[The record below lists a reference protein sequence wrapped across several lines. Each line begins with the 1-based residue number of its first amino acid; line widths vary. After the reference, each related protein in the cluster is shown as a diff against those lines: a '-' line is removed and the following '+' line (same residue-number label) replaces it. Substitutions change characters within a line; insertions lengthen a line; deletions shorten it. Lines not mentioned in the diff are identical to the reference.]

1 MFSHESFLMEYE
13 TDVSKLTVKGRTF
26 DFLVPKTL
34 DRFMN
39 PDDVFE
45 HFPLWAKIWE
55 ASLVLAEY
63 LAGITV
69 DPKKR
74 FLEIGGGMGIVSI
87 VASSFGHDIT
97 LTEYNTDALNFARA
111 NAEKNRTGIDSTLQI
126 AKLDWNEPILEET
139 YDLIFGSEIIYN
151 DRDYQPILRLFDKF
165 LKPGGEI
172 ILAERARKTSIE
184 FFKRVSK
191 IFDIQAQK
199 KILHSKDGEMMVMLC
214 RMKRKLNS

>member
-1 MFSHESFLMEYE
+1 MFSLEAFLEEYE
-13 TDVSKLTVKGRTF
+13 TDTSKLIVKERSF

-34 DRFMN
+34 DHFMN

-55 ASLVLAEY
+55 ASLVMAEY

-74 FLEIGGGMGIVSI
+74 FLEIGSGMGIAGI

-111 NAEKNRTGIDSTLQI
+111 NAEKNRIDTDSTLKI
-126 AKLDWNEPILEET
+126 VRLDWNEPILEET

-151 DRDYQPILRLFDKF
+151 DRDYQPILRLFEKF
-165 LKPGGEI
+165 LKPGGKI
-172 ILAERARKTSIE
+172 ILAERVRKTSIE
-184 FFKRVSK
+184 FFKQISK
-191 IFDIQAQK
+191 IFDIQAKK
-199 KILHSKDGEMMVMLC
+199 KILRSEDGEMMVMLC
-214 RMKRKLNS
+214 RLKYR